1 MKHTVEMGHAGKSKL
16 AYLEAKG
23 FVISG
28 YALTNPDTKAHA
40 WVDCHGLVLWPRT
53 EDEVNAENQLRR
65 ATDLKLIDEM
75 HEEITLLKEEV
86 RYLDQLMKAK

>member
-1 MKHTVEMGHAGKSKL
+1 M
-16 AYLEAKG
+16 
-23 FVISG
+23 
-28 YALTNPDTKAHA
+28 
-40 WVDCHGLVLWPRT
+40 VDCYGLVLWPRT

-75 HEEITLLKEEV
+75 HEEIVLLKEEV